1 MNLDDVEL
9 DMLGSCKKVSSGL
22 NFWLS
27 SATTVYG
34 NLNNN
39 MITLFHLQLITFLS
53 FSGHHLQG

>member
-39 MITLFHLQLITFLS
+39 MITLSHL
-53 FSGHHLQG
+53 